1 MNCSW
6 AKLGDVPFTKLRSG
20 GDRLLP
26 YMFAANPT
34 KYGQACV
41 LSSCE
46 ALAAALFVAG
56 FPDDARLV
64 MEKFKWGASFWQ
76 LNGEYL
82 DRYAACDNS
91 VEVIKVQQEV
101 IAMIEAE
108 QAASVAAKHGKDREY
123 GGNWGILSS
132 SEEQEEEYYGEDEEQ
147 AQPEMSNRHCSSY
160 AVSQANAIRAARL
173 QQLGAPPQSLL
184 HATSS
189 GSSADNSG
197 IGSDG
202 GDGTTPRGSR
212 LLASSLYI

>member
-1 MNCSW
+1 M
-6 AKLGDVPFTKLRSG
+6 
-20 GDRLLP
+20 
-26 YMFAANPT
+26 
-34 KYGQACV
+34 
-41 LSSCE
+41 
-46 ALAAALFVAG
+46 
-56 FPDDARLV
+56 
-64 MEKFKWGASFWQ
+64 
-76 LNGEYL
+76 
-82 DRYAACDNS
+82 
-91 VEVIKVQQEV
+91 QQEV

-108 QAASVAAKHGKDREY
+108 QAASVVAKHGKDCEY

-132 SEEQEEEYYGEDEEQ
+132 SEEEEEEYYGEDEEQ

-202 GDGTTPRGSR
+202 GDDTTPKEQQSPAPKYPAPAPVPQIYTPPSDGLLSTAAAMSPR
-212 LLASSLYI
+212 LHGEPETSVAVQDALEHGLVFDDSWMDETCSHEMGRIGEYKEDEDVLDQLEKVAKREAAGF